1 MPGIQL
7 GQWYVHN
14 DTDKFVDVMKE
25 SELDTDKNFCDKL
38 RES

>member
-7 GQWYVHN
+7 GQRYVHN
-14 DTDKFVDVMKE
+14 DTEKFVDVMKE